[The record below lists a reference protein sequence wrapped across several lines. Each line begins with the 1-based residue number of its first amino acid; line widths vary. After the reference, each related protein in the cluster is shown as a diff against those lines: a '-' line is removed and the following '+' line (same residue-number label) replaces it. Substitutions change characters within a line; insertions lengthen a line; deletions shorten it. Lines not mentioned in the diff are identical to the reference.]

1 MSSNLFKI
9 QDILGNDVCL
19 PDVRWHD
26 HILVI
31 HPEVQPFLT
40 EIKDAIRNPHCVYTS
55 PNDPHAR
62 LFYKRG
68 ITQGKYRNLYIKVV
82 VSYETCP
89 AIVKTAFF
97 TASLTGDILLWIQKP

>member
-1 MSSNLFKI
+1 MPGNLFQI
-9 QDILGNDVCL
+9 QDVFGNDVCL
-19 PDVRWHD
+19 PNARWHE

-31 HPEVQPFLT
+31 HPEVQPFLA
-40 EIKDAIRNPHCVYTS
+40 EIEDSIRNPHCVYASRSDT
-55 PNDPHAR
+55 HAK

-82 VSYETCP
+82 VSYEMRP

-97 TASLTGDILLWIQKP
+97 TASLTGEILLWIQKT